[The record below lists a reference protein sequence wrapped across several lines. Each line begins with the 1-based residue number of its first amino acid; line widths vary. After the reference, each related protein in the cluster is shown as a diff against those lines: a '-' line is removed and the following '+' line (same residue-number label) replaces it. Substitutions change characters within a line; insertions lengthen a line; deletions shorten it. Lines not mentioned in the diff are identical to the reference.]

1 MPQRNTTGHFLR
13 PANAVT
19 TGNVLEYDAV
29 QIVGTCQLVGFKP
42 SSLYDILGSIL
53 LQKTGFKNGLH
64 PLPPP
69 SQTVAPTATTPSTAT
84 LLDGPSYRR
93 HRSHTSMDGF
103 GAKEPTRARLS
114 LGDTVAHY
122 EASAEMA

>member
-64 PLPPP
+64 PCLRHRKPLHPLPPP
-69 SQTVAPTATTPSTAT
+69 HPPPLCWMDQVTEGTEAIQAWMDLV
-84 LLDGPSYRR
+84 LKNQRGP
-93 HRSHTSMDGF
+93 DF
-103 GAKEPTRARLS
+103 L
-114 LGDTVAHY
+114 
-122 EASAEMA
+122 